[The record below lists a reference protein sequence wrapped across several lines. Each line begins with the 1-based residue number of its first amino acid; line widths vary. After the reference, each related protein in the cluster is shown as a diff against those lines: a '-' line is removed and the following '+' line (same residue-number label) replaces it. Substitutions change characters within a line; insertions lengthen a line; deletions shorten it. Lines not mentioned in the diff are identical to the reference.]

1 MTTLRPG
8 EAVDDA
14 IQPRPRQ
21 SQTSPLSFTQERLW
35 FLNQLNPGDAAY
47 HIAFTK
53 RLLGPLA
60 PEALE
65 RALAEIPARHEILR
79 TRFPSQDDPPVQ
91 LVALH
96 ARVRLNRLDLR

>member
-35 FLNQLNPGDAAY
+35 FFKQLNPGDAAY
-47 HIAFTK
+47 HMGFTK
-53 RLLGPLA
+53 LLLGPLPSKA
-60 PEALE
+60 VG
-65 RALAEIPARHEILR
+65 RALAVILTRHEMLL
-79 TRFPSQDDPPVQ
+79 TRFSIEDDWPVQ
-91 LVALH
+91 VAEPES
-96 ARVRLNRLDLR
+96 RFRL